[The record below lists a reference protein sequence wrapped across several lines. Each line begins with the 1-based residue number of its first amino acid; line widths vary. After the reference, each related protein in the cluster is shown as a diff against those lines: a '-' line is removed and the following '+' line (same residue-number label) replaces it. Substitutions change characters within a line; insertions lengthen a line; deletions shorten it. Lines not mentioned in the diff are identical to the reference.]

1 MSINNSSSQNQTLAP
16 DFKKSWKGGTWSA
29 LDAKTGRILWQ
40 VPATGTNPVTS
51 KHTSGLGPM
60 ASSPGLVYAGSMSGD
75 MVVLDAN
82 TGAAIWK
89 YASGGSVASAPSLIN
104 GQLFWGSGYGRFNFG
119 RPQ

>member
-1 MSINNSSSQNQTLAP
+1 MSINNSSNQNQTLAP

-29 LDAKTGRILWQ
+29 LDATTGRILWQ

-82 TGAAIWK
+82 TGTTIWK
-89 YASGGSVASAPSLIN
+89 CVLGIGSQFSIDPVQSILSDRRR
-104 GQLFWGSGYGRFNFG
+104 LFFR
-119 RPQ
+119 